1 MYKHFLDVHLHR
13 EVSYGNENKE
23 QIMSKKF
30 FFFFFFFFGDLE
42 KFPELCKKNFFF
54 FFFFFLLS

>member
-30 FFFFFFFFGDLE
+30 FFFFFFFFFFAELE
-42 KFPELCKKNFFF
+42 NFPEL
-54 FFFFFLLS
+54 